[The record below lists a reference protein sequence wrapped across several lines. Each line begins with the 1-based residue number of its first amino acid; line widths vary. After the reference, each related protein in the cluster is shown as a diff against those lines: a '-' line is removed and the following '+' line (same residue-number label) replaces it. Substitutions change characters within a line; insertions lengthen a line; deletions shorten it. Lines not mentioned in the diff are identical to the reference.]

1 MCVRNLPDRLYPSV
15 WIFRTV
21 SKSTILFNYIQL
33 ADVKEK
39 NEELREHLE
48 ETKDELYQYRN
59 KDRPQALRHNYLSSS
74 IHSLGGGESLASELE
89 RSLGS
94 EIDYP
99 RGYSPMERR

>member
-1 MCVRNLPDRLYPSV
+1 M
-15 WIFRTV
+15 
-21 SKSTILFNYIQL
+21 
-33 ADVKEK
+33 KEK